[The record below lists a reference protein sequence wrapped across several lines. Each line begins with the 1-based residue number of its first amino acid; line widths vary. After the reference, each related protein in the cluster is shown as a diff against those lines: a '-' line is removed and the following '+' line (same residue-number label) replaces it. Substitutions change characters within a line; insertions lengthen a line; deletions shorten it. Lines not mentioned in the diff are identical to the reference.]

1 MAKVRMPEKTQ
12 AKYNEISE
20 GLAKL
25 GFKEGRDFSIFN
37 ATGKWKVLL
46 TPTAVERLTLLVEE
60 GIQNYAE
67 LFPTISSEDVRKRFL
82 NEKEK

>member
-12 AKYNEISE
+12 AKYNEIAE

-25 GFKEGRDFSIFN
+25 GFKEGKDFSIFN
-37 ATGKWKVLL
+37 ATGKWQIMFS
-46 TPTAVERLTLLVEE
+46 PAAVERMTLLVEE

-67 LFPTISSEDVRKRFL
+67 RFPTIQDDDVRKRFL
-82 NEKEK
+82 GEK